1 MSDYDIIM
9 QAAGPT
15 LDAYFPQREPDGPL
29 PEADDQPRDMAE
41 LEHEALE
48 ALYVLYFDSLSYYEP
63 YAVSERDRSEYD
75 KVSKRAE
82 IVATAMGRKDEWLK
96 MIEDK
101 K

>member
-41 LEHEALE
+41 LEHEALD
-48 ALYVLYFDSLSYYEP
+48 ALYSICREAADEHGSIVDF
-63 YAVSERDRSEYD
+63 
-75 KVSKRAE
+75 RALT
-82 IVATAMGRKDEWLK
+82 IATALGLKDEWLK